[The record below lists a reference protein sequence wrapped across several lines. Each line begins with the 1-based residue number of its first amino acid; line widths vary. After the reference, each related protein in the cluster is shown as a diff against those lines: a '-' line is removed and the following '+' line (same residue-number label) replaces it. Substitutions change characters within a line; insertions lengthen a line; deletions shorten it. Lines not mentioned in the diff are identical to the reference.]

1 MGDGVGAGVVTRRL
15 QFLAQVKDG
24 RLDLSCE
31 LVRAGARSSR
41 ARL

>member
-1 MGDGVGAGVVTRRL
+1 MGDGVGAGVVTSRS

-24 RLDLSCE
+24 GLDLGCE
-31 LVRAGARSSR
+31 LVRAGPWSSR